1 MVVQVWWSRLLG
13 RVSGVTAKPRRLF
26 KYLLCGLCRSVD
38 RDRLFSPRAPKVF
51 ILEPFVDIF
60 CISKEAY
67 GVSARLVELKAFIK
81 FLEDKCDFVFNINS
95 FDHRI
100 KLQKCV
106 YIAKILGW
114 DCPHYSYNIYMRG
127 PYSPDL
133 TSDYYAIANQYLG
146 LDNYVS
152 HLPKFDADR
161 FAQTVGGK
169 DIGWLEIATTL
180 LSVYKNNRQR
190 MGHDELIAF
199 ALERT
204 KEIKANYGD
213 SFITQVL
220 SDLVRYD
227 LLT

>member
-1 MVVQVWWSRLLG
+1 
-13 RVSGVTAKPRRLF
+13 
-26 KYLLCGLCRSVD
+26 
-38 RDRLFSPRAPKVF
+38 LFSLRAPKAF
-51 ILEPFVDIF
+51 ILEPSVDTF

-67 GVSARLVELKAFIK
+67 GVSARLVELKAFIE
-81 FLEDKCDFVFNINS
+81 FLEDKCDFAFNINS
-95 FDHRI
+95 FYHRI

-133 TSDYYAIANQYLG
+133 TSDYYAIANQPLV
-146 LDNYVS
+146 LNNYES
-152 HLPKFDADR
+152 HLPKFDIDK
-161 FAQTVGGK
+161 FVQTIGGK
-169 DIGWLEIATTL
+169 DIEWLEVATTL
-180 LSVYKNNRQR
+180 LSVYKNNKHRIR
-190 MGHDELIAF
+190 RNELIAF

-220 SDLVRYD
+220 SDLLRYD